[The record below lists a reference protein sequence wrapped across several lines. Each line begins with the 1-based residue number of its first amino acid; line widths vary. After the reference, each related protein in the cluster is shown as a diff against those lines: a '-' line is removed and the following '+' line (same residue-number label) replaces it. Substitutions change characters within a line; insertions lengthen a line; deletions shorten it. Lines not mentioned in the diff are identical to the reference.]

1 MKKIIYLLFFS
12 VIIMACGSKQQ
23 KITKKEPIKAEPV
36 KTDTIKA
43 TPASGLGL
51 WKVLRYSG
59 TIGNNRNSKYITNA
73 YAIWGTFCNSTND
86 KAELKVKFLID
97 KETFCIKLLEFG
109 NKAVKRGD
117 ESCYKIK
124 ITSEGNEL
132 AEFTAKNV
140 SDRLFIVDSDA
151 KKLIEL
157 FNQGG
162 VLTFLL
168 VTDSKTNPTTYIFSI
183 HNPEGFGNALKQLSQ

>member
-23 KITKKEPIKAEPV
+23 KITKKEPIKALPV
-36 KTDTIKA
+36 KTDTIKT
-43 TPASGLGL
+43 TPSNGLGI

-97 KETFCIKLLEFG
+97 KETFCIKLMEFG
-109 NKAVKRGD
+109 NKVVKKGD

-140 SDRLFIVDSDA
+140 SDRLFIVETDA
-151 KKLIEL
+151 KKLSDL
-157 FNQGG
+157 FNKGG
-162 VLTFLL
+162 ILSFLL
-168 VTDSKTNPTTYIFSI
+168 VTDSKSNPSTYIFSI
-183 HNPEGFGNALKQLSQ
+183 HNPEGFDNALKQLSQ